1 MAKIGY
7 RKIKQEYYERY
18 YSELQKEIQ
27 NINISEIKYRI
38 LTEAQEVE
46 ELMVDIFD
54 EFFWKDYIGNDSIKE
69 SMLNKESFI
78 LFEIKGIPCAL
89 ALISDIQEYSKRE
102 LYQLDV
108 EDYIFERGNGIG
120 PKVVELLNEHIYP
133 NEKIYGYAV
142 SEAAKFWSRI
152 ANNYDH
158 DIFES
163 MREEHLENGGE
174 EDELF
179 ECDGLM
185 YFSL

>member
-7 RKIKQEYYERY
+7 RKIKQEYYKRY
-18 YSELQKEIQ
+18 YSELQKEIR

-46 ELMVDIFD
+46 ELMVGIFD
-54 EFFWKDYIGNDSIKE
+54 EPFWESYIGNGCIERSI
-69 SMLNKESFI
+69 SNKESFI

-89 ALISDIQEYSKRE
+89 ALISDIKECSERE

-108 EDYIFERGNGIG
+108 EDCIFGRSNGLGSKIV
-120 PKVVELLNEHIYP
+120 KLLNEHIYP

-142 SEAAKFWSRI
+142 SEAAKFWSRV
-152 ANNYDH
+152 ASNYDS

-163 MREEHLENGGE
+163 MKQEHLENGGE

-179 ECDGLM
+179 ECEGLM